1 MYLKAINATL
11 AAWVVGLFA
20 DANIRLGDPQGFLC
34 LRGLLPVLAMGQEVD
49 RYGRNDALG
58 TKRALDPSCYVKRGQ
73 RSAYPVS
80 LRPDGSGPA

>member
-34 LRGLLPVLAMGQEVD
+34 LRVLLPVLAMGLCILSE
-49 RYGRNDALG
+49 L
-58 TKRALDPSCYVKRGQ
+58 KRSKERRTVLNRP
-73 RSAYPVS
+73 PV
-80 LRPDGSGPA
+80 PYHGAGG

>member
-34 LRGLLPVLAMGQEVD
+34 LRVPAI
-49 RYGRNDALG
+49 GR
-58 TKRALDPSCYVKRGQ
+58 SCACGDCCLCWPWGFVS
-73 RSAYPVS
+73 SAN
-80 LRPDGSGPA
+80 

>member
-34 LRGLLPVLAMGQEVD
+34 LRDCCLCWPWGFV
-49 RYGRNDALG
+49 
-58 TKRALDPSCYVKRGQ
+58 S
-73 RSAYPVS
+73 SAN
-80 LRPDGSGPA
+80 

>member
-34 LRGLLPVLAMGQEVD
+34 LRGLLPVLAMGIC
-49 RYGRNDALG
+49 LL
-58 TKRALDPSCYVKRGQ
+58 RAIKEPKDNGDK
-73 RSAYPVS
+73 
-80 LRPDGSGPA
+80 

>member
-34 LRGLLPVLAMGQEVD
+34 LRGLL
-49 RYGRNDALG
+49 
-58 TKRALDPSCYVKRGQ
+58 
-73 RSAYPVS
+73 
-80 LRPDGSGPA
+80 LRQYMHNTEIAVTMRLSTILKTIKQPL

>member
-34 LRGLLPVLAMGQEVD
+34 LRGLLLCWPWGFV
-49 RYGRNDALG
+49 
-58 TKRALDPSCYVKRGQ
+58 S
-73 RSAYPVS
+73 SAN
-80 LRPDGSGPA
+80 

>member
-34 LRGLLPVLAMGQEVD
+34 LRGLLLVLAME
-49 RYGRNDALG
+49 LCILSEL
-58 TKRALDPSCYVKRGQ
+58 KKK
-73 RSAYPVS
+73 
-80 LRPDGSGPA
+80 

>member
-34 LRGLLPVLAMGQEVD
+34 LRGLLPVLAMGLCILSELNKERRTVLN
-49 RYGRNDALG
+49 R
-58 TKRALDPSCYVKRGQ
+58 P
-73 RSAYPVS
+73 PV
-80 LRPDGSGPA
+80 PYHGAGG

>member
-34 LRGLLPVLAMGQEVD
+34 LRGLLPVLAMANKSSD
-49 RYGRNDALG
+49 
-58 TKRALDPSCYVKRGQ
+58 
-73 RSAYPVS
+73 
-80 LRPDGSGPA
+80 SGDYSWICR

>member
-34 LRGLLPVLAMGQEVD
+34 LRGLLPVLAMAQ
-49 RYGRNDALG
+49 
-58 TKRALDPSCYVKRGQ
+58 
-73 RSAYPVS
+73 
-80 LRPDGSGPA
+80 

>member
-34 LRGLLPVLAMGQEVD
+34 LRGCLSLPVVVL
-49 RYGRNDALG
+49 
-58 TKRALDPSCYVKRGQ
+58 
-73 RSAYPVS
+73 S
-80 LRPDGSGPA
+80 LLTTGWYAWVLSKP

>member
-34 LRGLLPVLAMGQEVD
+34 LRGLCWPWGFV
-49 RYGRNDALG
+49 
-58 TKRALDPSCYVKRGQ
+58 S
-73 RSAYPVS
+73 SAN
-80 LRPDGSGPA
+80 